1 MTLESDLS
9 HSFSDHDVNIPTDRH
24 VLKLFFSLDTC
35 SNCFY
40 QYARASHSVV
50 YPIEHPSCWIYG
62 VFVIAPM
69 ITHCTTYYQYPVM
82 VTEYLGFERMTT
94 ASVSANNHAM
104 TKLSINQS
112 TKNQKK

>member
-50 YPIEHPSCWIYG
+50 YQIEHPSCWIYG